1 MRQTSPLRWSLVA
14 FVIVGTGVFSA
25 PDKAQAFTGQALAA
39 QVSVGGAPTP
49 VTTVLADT
57 GPLGGPG
64 GAIFPQLDAREVSLF
79 QGTIPSLLTGDVLH
93 ATTIGWADR
102 VESEASLGN
111 LVLSI
116 AGNRITADFV
126 MARAKAVTG
135 AAGNGTSE
143 VAGLLING
151 LPILPTGAPNQQIDL
166 AGGRVL
172 INEQVISPDGTIVN
186 ALHIIV
192 DGVVDVVIASA
203 NASP

>member
-1 MRQTSPLRWSLVA
+1 MRQTNPPRLSLVA
-14 FVIVGTGVFSA
+14 FVIIGTGIVTA
-25 PDKAQAFTGQALAA
+25 PDGVYAFTGQARAVQA
-39 QVSVGGAPTP
+39 SVGGAPTP
-49 VTTVLADT
+49 MTTVLADT

-64 GAIFPQLDAREVSLF
+64 GAIFPQLDAREVSLL

-93 ATTIGWADR
+93 ATTIGWADQIA
-102 VESEASLGN
+102 SEASLGN
-111 LVLSI
+111 LALSI
-116 AGNRITADFV
+116 AGTRITADFV
-126 MARAKAVTG
+126 MARAKTVMGMTG
-135 AAGNGTSE
+135 SGTSE

-172 INEQVISPDGTIVN
+172 INEQLISPAGTIVN

-192 DGVVDVVIASA
+192 DGMADVVIASA

>member
-1 MRQTSPLRWSLVA
+1 MRQTRLSRWSLVVFA
-14 FVIVGTGVFSA
+14 IIGITVFPTPDGVH
-25 PDKAQAFTGQALAA
+25 AFTGQAKAVQA
-39 QVSVGGAPTP
+39 TVNGALTA
-49 VTTVLADT
+49 LADT

-64 GAIFPQLDAREVSLF
+64 GAIFPQLDAREASLL

-102 VESEASLGN
+102 VASEASLGN
-111 LVLSI
+111 LVLSV

-135 AAGNGTSE
+135 SAGSGASE

-151 LPILPTGAPNQQIDL
+151 LPIHPTGAPNQQIDL

-172 INEQVISPDGTIVN
+172 INEQLITPAGTIVN
-186 ALHIIV
+186 ALHVIV